1 MTTNFELNRNLYF
14 RAFFTLFAAAFI
26 LFFADSAFA
35 GGAASYDSNDVVG
48 NTLCKL
54 TRNLTGNTAKA
65 IATIAIFTT
74 GISLFMGKMQW
85 TTAAMVAIGV
95 AVIFGANS
103 LVGFISGTAASCL
116 TA

>member
-1 MTTNFELNRNLYF
+1 MITNFELNRDLYF
-14 RAFFTLFAAAFI
+14 RAFFALCAAAFI

-35 GGAASYDSNDVVG
+35 TSTYSDPNDIVG

-54 TRNLTGNTAKA
+54 TASLTGNTAKA
-65 IATIAIFTT
+65 VATIAIFTT

-95 AVIFGANS
+95 AIIFASGNIVA
-103 LVGFISGTAASCL
+103 FISGSTGSAACV
-116 TA
+116 